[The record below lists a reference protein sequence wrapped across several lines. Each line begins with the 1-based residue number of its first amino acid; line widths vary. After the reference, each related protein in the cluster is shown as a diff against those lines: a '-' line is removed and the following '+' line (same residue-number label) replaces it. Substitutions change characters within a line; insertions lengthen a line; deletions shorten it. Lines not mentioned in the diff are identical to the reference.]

1 MSILLTCAVIALLAG
16 ATVYFWNTIKEGYIL
31 YFAPWI
37 KEKCGEH
44 IGELCDKIFSAL
56 DDNVRFVRREAK
68 EIKEFFQK
76 ILCKYDLTYTK
87 KDAETTEIQET
98 VVVRQA
104 DGSFVQRDISKTV
117 SNDELP
123 YSVTEKVL
131 AEGSFRVNAK
141 EEIIEKK
148 LQDCLEN

>member
-76 ILCKYDLTYTK
+76 ILCKYDLIYTK

-141 EEIIEKK
+141 EK
-148 LQDCLEN
+148 LKGKMEECLEN